1 MKEPQPGSNIFCR
14 CLDTIQEYFTRTE
27 NIDPNI
33 LFTKNRLDIELR
45 VKFLHDVL
53 EAKIPR
59 KETMYYQFIADDERG
74 TSRNSEYATSEF
86 LKVYDSI
93 KQNGIQKPL
102 IVGRFEKGLIKIR
115 YIINNKKIWKD
126 YKNENGLQLIDGA
139 HRLAVALFLK
149 NKSIPVKILK
159 PCSFQIPD
167 YDGYIQIKQKKY
179 LENIRD
185 SGK

>member
-14 CLDTIQEYFTRTE
+14 FLDTIQECFTKTE
-27 NIDPNI
+27 NIDPNT
-33 LFTKNRLDIELR
+33 LFTKNRLDIDLR
-45 VKFLHDVL
+45 IKFLHDVL
-53 EAKIPR
+53 EGKIPR
-59 KETMYYQFIADDERG
+59 KETMYYQFIADGERG
-74 TSRNSEYATSEF
+74 TSRNSEDATTEF

-102 IVGRFEKGLIKIR
+102 IAGRFEKGLIKIR
-115 YIINNKKIWKD
+115 YIINNKKVWKD
-126 YKNENGLQLIDGA
+126 YKNESGLQLIDGA
-139 HRLAVALFLK
+139 HRLAIALYLK

-159 PCSFQIPD
+159 PYSFQVPD

-185 SGK
+185 SWK